1 MDGQRVEVESSSRR
15 HSPHDRGRVLAGGDL
30 AKVLEYCSKHAGN
43 SAAGEAELKA
53 WDTEYVSIAAN
64 VLYERL
70 LAQLMRQDVEQCKT
84 FSCKRDRH
92 LSGSR
97 RFSSLPALADRRVV
111 SCSKVDS
118 LWQLVMFLDGEQH
131 CISNLFL
138 TVGVIFGMQP
148 KLYLC

>member
-70 LAQLMRQDVEQCKT
+70 L
-84 FSCKRDRH
+84 
-92 LSGSR
+92 
-97 RFSSLPALADRRVV
+97 
-111 SCSKVDS
+111 VDS